1 MRVIVCVCVCHISF
15 YYYFIRMS
23 TFLSINWTL
32 SSRRKKKW
40 YSSQSSNQKPSSL
53 TTFPKGPFTIV
64 LTLTCFHS
72 PCGSSE
78 FQIQFFMSLSSLGAV
93 SRSALISTNF
103 VWNQFKSSL
112 FPPAPFVPE
121 VALWPRERPW
131 CLWTR
136 ARPEWTSRAGLSAL
150 LLCPGVLED
159 LLGELF
165 CLFYGLLV
173 ALRLFGW
180 LVRLRDE

>member
-1 MRVIVCVCVCHISF
+1 
-15 YYYFIRMS
+15 
-23 TFLSINWTL
+23 
-32 SSRRKKKW
+32 
-40 YSSQSSNQKPSSL
+40 
-53 TTFPKGPFTIV
+53 
-64 LTLTCFHS
+64 
-72 PCGSSE
+72 
-78 FQIQFFMSLSSLGAV
+78 MSLSSLGAV

-136 ARPEWTSRAGLSAL
+136 ARPEWTSRAGLTAL

-180 LVRLRDE
+180 LVRLRDEQGLIATRFSFCVMYRFIRRVLWRPLEGPSPRVAIEQQLVLQVWLDAQKRAVQVRTSSASASGRSVFFLLLNKPKVWVKCSLV